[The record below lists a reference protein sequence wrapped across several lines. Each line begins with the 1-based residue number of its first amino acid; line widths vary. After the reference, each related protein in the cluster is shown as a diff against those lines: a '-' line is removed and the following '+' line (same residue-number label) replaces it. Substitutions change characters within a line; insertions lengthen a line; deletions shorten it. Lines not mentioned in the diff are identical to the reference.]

1 LTSGEVKGLSEGTV
15 SITADVSDLAGN
27 AATQATASYVYDC
40 TAPTIAT
47 EAITSATGVQNSYVN
62 TTDVITATVTFGEA
76 VSVSGSPRLV
86 LDIGGPTVYATYA
99 GGSGTSALTFT
110 YTIQSGETDT
120 NGISIPQDALDLNGG
135 TITDLAG
142 NTATITKAAV
152 SDNASYMVDTTA
164 PGTPTIDVIASSDT
178 GADPTDNISFISTPQ
193 ILVTLGSGSVVG
205 DVVKLKAGNTE
216 VGSFTLT
223 ATEITNGNVTITAS
237 ALGAQGAYV
246 LKAYVTDIAGN
257 ASADS
262 GTISYVLDTINEAP
276 TASFVSANSTSFTIL
291 ASDVDA
297 EPNWSKLTL
306 VTPVL
311 GANSVTNGSNT
322 TFNVAQQI
330 SPTVIDLSVTDLTQT
345 TAVTVGGQLVS
356 VALGTN
362 GKNEFDAASGYG
374 VYYGFGGADTLTG
387 GDNGNTFIGGS
398 GSDILTLGS
407 GVDKVLFDSL
417 SGTDTV
423 NGFTPSSDLV
433 QLARSV
439 MTALG
444 AAGAL
449 SSNEFAS
456 NSTGVASTSAVRV
469 VYNQATGALFY
480 DADGSGSGSSVQLAT
495 LIGLP
500 VLTHN
505 DIVII

>member
-1 LTSGEVKGLSEGTV
+1 M
-15 SITADVSDLAGN
+15 
-27 AATQATASYVYDC
+27 
-40 TAPTIAT
+40 
-47 EAITSATGVQNSYVN
+47 
-62 TTDVITATVTFGEA
+62 TFSEA
-76 VSVSGSPRLV
+76 VAKTGSPRLA
-86 LDIGGPTVYATYA
+86 LDIGGITVYAEYA
-99 GGSGTSALTFT
+99 EGSGTSALTFT
-110 YTIQSGETDT
+110 YAIKSGEADT
-120 NGISIPQDALDLNGG
+120 NGISIPVNALDLNGG

-152 SDNASYMVDTTA
+152 SANPSYMVDTTA
-164 PGTPTIDVIASSDT
+164 PGTPTIDVTASSDN
-178 GADPTDNISFISTPQ
+178 GADPTDNISSISTPQ
-193 ILVTLGSGSVVG
+193 VLVTLGSGSVVG
-205 DVVKLKAGNTE
+205 DVVTLKAGTTD

-237 ALGAQGAYV
+237 ALGAQGTYV
-246 LKAYVTDIAGN
+246 LKAYVTDAAGN

-262 GTISYVLDTINEAP
+262 GAINYVLDTINDAP
-276 TASFVSANSTSFTIL
+276 TASFVSAGSTSFTIL

-297 EPNWSKLTL
+297 EPNWSNLSL

-311 GANSVTNGSNT
+311 GANSVTDGSNT
-322 TFNVAQQI
+322 TFNVAQQL
-330 SPTVIDLSVTDLTQT
+330 SPTAIDLSVTDLTQT

-374 VYYGFGGADTLTG
+374 VYYGFGGVDTLTG

-398 GSDILTLGS
+398 GSDVMTLGS